1 MYNSS
6 LGTSFIGKKSKSSDF
21 KTLHLYS
28 TSKNSKKYY
37 TPFKTNQTTANTN
50 HNTLTITS
58 KISKN
63 KKSAS
68 LYCKDSK
75 NTSSKPIKDSVKYFF
90 KEKKSISQSKKG
102 KKK

>member
-6 LGTSFIGKKSKSSDF
+6 LGSSFIGKKSKSSDF
-21 KTLHLYS
+21 KTLQLFS

-37 TPFKTNQTTANTN
+37 TPFKTNLTTANTN
-50 HNTLTITS
+50 NNTLSITS
-58 KISKN
+58 KISKK

-75 NTSSKPIKDSVKYFF
+75 ATISKPAKDSVKYFF
-90 KEKKSISQSKKG
+90 KEKKSTSQSRKG

>member
-6 LGTSFIGKKSKSSDF
+6 LGNSFIGKKSKSSDF
-21 KTLHLYS
+21 KTLQLYS

-37 TPFKTNQTTANTN
+37 TPFKTNLTTANTN
-50 HNTLTITS
+50 NNTLTITS

-63 KKSAS
+63 KKNVSMYS
-68 LYCKDSK
+68 KDSK
-75 NTSSKPIKDSVKYFF
+75 ITYSKPVKDSIKKFF

-102 KKK
+102 RKK